1 MDNSCFVKL
10 LFVLALA
17 FAFTCAA
24 SGQEDSLAYLR
35 PSGSEL
41 RIEAAGYG
49 ITLGNKDAAVQKPAS
64 RKSGSPARVSTSFG
78 IASLDIGFN
87 ILDNPACYGPWAG
100 IDDFLDL
107 STGKSVRIG
116 WDLAAVRVALDRRA
130 RLLFSTGIRLAFD
143 NYAFSRPYTLT
154 MDDNGSLM
162 PLKLEQLVKKSKF
175 TATYAG
181 IPVKLSVRLAENV
194 CLSGYVTGEILLKSY
209 SKYKKPKVKEELSG
223 FSLWKVT
230 AGGSL
235 TFYKVGIFCDCG
247 IIPLFEGGT
256 GSDVRTVTVGI
267 RLGM

>member
-1 MDNSCFVKL
+1 MDNFCFVKL

-17 FAFTCAA
+17 FVFTCAA

-49 ITLGNKDAAVQKPAS
+49 ITLGNRDAAVQKPAS

-78 IASLDIGFN
+78 VASLDIGFN
-87 ILDNPACYGPWAG
+87 ILDNPACYGPWTG
-100 IDDFLDL
+100 MDDFLDL

-162 PLKLEQLVKKSKF
+162 PLKLEQIVKKSKF

-247 IIPLFEGGT
+247 IIPLFEKGT
-256 GSDVRTVTVGI
+256 GTDVRTVTVGI
-267 RLGM
+267 RFGI

>member
-107 STGKSVRIG
+107 S
-116 WDLAAVRVALDRRA
+116 LDRRA

-162 PLKLEQLVKKSKF
+162 PLKLEQIVKKSKF